1 MKECVIQEQKMNIFQ
16 KTKPFLF
23 CAFEPIS
30 KKKLPNRINITASSK
45 QSFLKAK
52 FG

>member
-16 KTKPFLF
+16 KKPFLF

-30 KKKLPNRINITASSK
+30 KKGPQSYKYMPTVSSK
-45 QSFLKAK
+45 QSFLEAK